1 MIEVQHDF
9 NSTSQAINYILEEYF
24 LNLDLAKVRYEIED
38 MFKET
43 VLKSWATTVKDLDK
57 ENFSNQKFLDYILET
72 YNIDEEQERK
82 NYISLEQKRKN
93 INKW

>member
-43 VLKSWATTVKDLDK
+43 VLKSWATTVKRSQIK
-57 ENFSNQKFLDYILET
+57 K
-72 YNIDEEQERK
+72 
-82 NYISLEQKRKN
+82 ISAIKSF
-93 INKW
+93 